1 MVESF
6 EYMDALRALMLTS
19 LTMFP
24 FPHSICL
31 PYQLLTPVPLLV
43 ELKPTVIAVSSS
55 IAVKIDGTTAK
66 KKLLMSSKRM
76 YALVDCRLVVSM
88 N

>member
-43 ELKPTVIAVSSS
+43 LHATSKGDEEWTSCESIRATVEVGYKETKQYGG
-55 IAVKIDGTTAK
+55 V
-66 KKLLMSSKRM
+66 
-76 YALVDCRLVVSM
+76 
-88 N
+88 